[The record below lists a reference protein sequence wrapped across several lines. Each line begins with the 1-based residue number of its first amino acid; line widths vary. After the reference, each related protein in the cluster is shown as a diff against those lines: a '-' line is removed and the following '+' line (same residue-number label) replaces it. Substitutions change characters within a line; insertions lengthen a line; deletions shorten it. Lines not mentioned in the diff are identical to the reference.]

1 MIDLIKLT
9 VTAVGEDES
18 ASGFALSDQIAR
30 GRVLAIF
37 IDSDPAA
44 FESTTIEI
52 SDLGDPVS
60 ETILGI
66 PEITTDLKFYPRRDV
81 QSEVGAN
88 LTYDGTWPVFEPYI
102 VCGQIQASVSLANNN
117 QVTTFYIWIENLA
130 ADLDFLTF
138 RIGPTVGANGAAA
151 AEYYGPAINGE
162 ILAVHVDYEGGHPN
176 TTDFYLLDKDDPA
189 AENLFSKTN
198 NNANLKVYPRRT
210 MHTNLGAV
218 INYNVGGT
226 AVAVVKPPFVGR
238 LFANIAQS
246 NPGLYITATVWFERK
261 PLYDFSRHTWPPG

>member
-1 MIDLIKLT
+1 MIDLIKLE

-18 ASGFALSDQIAR
+18 AVGSATTPQISR
-30 GRVLAIF
+30 GRILAIF

-44 FESTTIEI
+44 FESTAIEI
-52 SDLGDPVS
+52 VDLGDPIGEAIFS
-60 ETILGI
+60 AS
-66 PEITTDLKFYPRRDV
+66 EITTDLKFYPRRNI
-81 QSEVGAN
+81 QSEVGIN
-88 LTYDGTWPVFEPYI
+88 LTYNGVQLYFEPYI
-102 VCGQIQASVSLANNN
+102 VCGQLRAYVSQANNN
-117 QVTTFYIWIENLA
+117 QVTNIYIWIENLG

-162 ILAVHVDYEGGHPN
+162 ILAVYVDYEGGHPN

-198 NNANLKVYPRRT
+198 NNTNLKVYPRRT